1 MLIQRMFMKG
11 VSWEATKA
19 FLPFYCRH
27 EENNNFRKT
36 YAFKFMRVNGH
47 KINGSVLCYVLFKD
61 YYNVFQFIF
70 SIKHKLEVFECFQAI
85 LKEI

>member
-27 EENNNFRKT
+27 EKNNNFRRT
-36 YAFKFMRVNGH
+36 YAFKFMRQWTQNQWECFM
-47 KINGSVLCYVLFKD
+47 LCVIQS

-70 SIKHKLEVFECFQAI
+70 FIKHKLEVFECFQAM